1 MSAKAAGTTISA
13 AAARMLPI
21 VPIAEFVATSLEK
34 PELRKR
40 FKKGKDISAVSK
52 AIPQQSYVLTAIL
65 YHVFVISD
73 AFKNKNADFT
83 QITSNNTLLLRAFL
97 SCINLCLLDENCVDL
112 VSKNKFK
119 SRFMAIYFMAN

>member
-65 YHVFVISD
+65 YHVFVFSD
-73 AFKNKNADFT
+73 AFKNKNDLRNT
-83 QITSNNTLLLRAFL
+83 ITSLYSSVFSTSLRSIYYWL
-97 SCINLCLLDENCVDL
+97 SLEDCADM
-112 VSKNKFK
+112 VSKNQFK
-119 SRFMAIYFMAN
+119 